1 LHLVIP
7 ALFNLAA
14 MTAAYVPCPIP
25 YFPIPYGCYCGI
37 TITPP
42 PQPPIDVYDQEC
54 KDHDQV
60 SFDWIFIQMCFD
72 WLIIDHVHLS
82 HMSTFFTHMKG

>member
-1 LHLVIP
+1 LKL
-7 ALFNLAA
+7 ALINLGA
-14 MTAAYVPCPIP
+14 MTAAYVPCPFP

-42 PQPPIDVYDQEC
+42 PQPPIDIFDQEC

-60 SFDWIFIQMCFD
+60 FFLYST
-72 WLIIDHVHLS
+72 WLPFGLFSKYIPLLP
-82 HMSTFFTHMKG
+82 FW